1 MYNSFFIHP
10 SVNGHLGCFR
20 VLATVNSAAVN
31 IGSTYPFKSCFS
43 LDFCPGVGLQGHMIS
58 VFSFLRDFHTVLHSG
73 CTNLHSYQ
81 QCRSIPCSP
90 HPLQHLLFVDFL
102 MMAFLPGVRWYLIVA
117 LICIYLISSDV
128 EHLFMYLFTF
138 ACLLFYFPKF
148 SFLLGPLDKS
158 IIKRIMFWG
167 SQCVGCSGTFLMSL
181 PWETAV

>member
-1 MYNSFFIHP
+1 MC
-10 SVNGHLGCFR
+10 LFR
-20 VLATVNSAAVN
+20 
-31 IGSTYPFKSCFS
+31 PCFS
-43 LDFCPGVGLQGHMIS
+43 LGICPEVELRGHMVAHS
-58 VFSFLRDFHTVLHSG
+58 FSFLRNLHTVLCSD
-73 CTNLHSYQ
+73 CILHSHQ
-81 QCRSIPCSP
+81 QHGRIPFSL

-138 ACLLFYFPKF
+138 ACLLFYFSKF